1 MGGFACVLEEASL
14 YVYTYISSETAIA
27 CPIAHLVGEAHPL
40 GEEGHEEAVGD
51 DAEDEEVEAQGLLPA
66 VPQVDDLMG
75 VGVRVRRDA
84 RR

>member
-1 MGGFACVLEEASL
+1 M

-66 VPQVDDLMG
+66 VPQVDDLWIHVCVCEQKEDDWLADECVHVEG
-75 VGVRVRRDA
+75 
-84 RR
+84 